1 MTRRPAFDPRALL
14 RVTPDT
20 APPPITR
27 GARLLWLRLERLT
40 TMTLPPMIV
49 SSGLFLLLH
58 SLFGLR
64 GDVAA
69 FLAGMLFMLGTLMM
83 AVSMAGSQY
92 NQRVEQAQ
100 QRGRYWDQE

>member
-1 MTRRPAFDPRALL
+1 MTRRPAYDPRALL
-14 RVTPDT
+14 RVSPDT
-20 APPPITR
+20 APPHITR
-27 GARLLWLRLERLT
+27 GARLAWLRLERLA

-49 SSGLFLLLH
+49 SIGLFLLLH

-92 NQRVEQAQ
+92 SQRVERAQ
-100 QRGRYWDQE
+100 RSGRYWDNE